1 MSKSVG
7 GSQQQ
12 QPANNK
18 KQNSPTVQLTPSE
31 VVSIDGD
38 YLPQPRPRPPPVNA
52 SSMRTSPDMASPP
65 ANWGNRLRAGPI
77 DGRDW
82 PEPQSPSEK
91 DSVRSDRPSDSDAPT
106 YASQYVNLPLD
117 HLHQFKSFLTTREF
131 FGLCQKMK
139 IPFQDFPKVKKR
151 IRFGFKTTLKPIMVK
166 EKLKSWRSLEEYF
179 TTIERP
185 LKINCG
191 IVHLRICF

>member
-106 YASQYVNLPLD
+106 YASQYVHLPLD

-131 FGLCQKMK
+131 FWPVSKDENSV
-139 IPFQDFPKVKKR
+139 P
-151 IRFGFKTTLKPIMVK
+151 GFSKSK
-166 EKLKSWRSLEEYF
+166 EKD
-179 TTIERP
+179 
-185 LKINCG
+185 KIWIQNDAEAKNG
-191 IVHLRICF
+191 